1 MLAIQNIVNA
11 KYNANSIKKGS
22 TNSNI
27 NVLPNT
33 NMQLNTVPIKSENLA
48 AYHPSFCKQEKNA
61 ITEKEKINLVKSKL
75 DKNQLKYLTD

>member
-1 MLAIQNIVNA
+1 MKVSFIMLAIQNIVNA

-22 TNSNI
+22 TNSNV

-61 ITEKEKINLVKSKL
+61 IPTKHTTDI
-75 DKNQLKYLTD
+75 KNIKYI